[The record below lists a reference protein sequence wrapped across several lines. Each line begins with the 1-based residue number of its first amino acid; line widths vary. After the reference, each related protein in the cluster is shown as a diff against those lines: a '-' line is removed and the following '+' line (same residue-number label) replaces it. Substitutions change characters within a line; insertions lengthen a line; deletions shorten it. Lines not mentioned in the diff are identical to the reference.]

1 MTPFELDKT
10 LSTMVLVVDSREK
23 PTAEAKKRWESFGVP
38 YVIEPLKSADYTARF
53 RLPNGDRKSVV

>member
-10 LSTMVLVVDSREK
+10 LETMVICVDSREH

-38 YVIEPLKSADYTARF
+38 YRIQALKSGFFY
-53 RLPNGDRKSVV
+53 